1 MRSRLFAC
9 NQLHYTQEVLQA
21 LVALSVQQQALAES
35 RKGKWRELVGLVIR
49 APQRGEGS
57 PPGYETKL

>member
-1 MRSRLFAC
+1 MI
-9 NQLHYTQEVLQA
+9 LHYTQEVLQA
-21 LVALSVQQQALAES
+21 LVALSVQRQALAES